1 MSQPT
6 DQLIQHFTESLLGRL
21 SEIFVVYGGSSMN
34 FDALVATLRDD
45 PNLDPQQLH
54 DGLQSEESAQSLS
67 LDDLFEVGAAF
78 ALRAQRHLTNQDHTQ
93 AWIDVSSSQYWV
105 GVIAGSQL
113 AIGAG
118 KLALSE
124 RSKKGS
130 DARTAKYQFLKD
142 RAREL
147 VEAGNFASKRRA
159 ALSMEK
165 EIVELARSKGVF
177 LSPDQAER
185 TITKWL
191 TEMGLFQRTDE

>member
-1 MSQPT
+1 
-6 DQLIQHFTESLLGRL
+6 
-21 SEIFVVYGGSSMN
+21 MN